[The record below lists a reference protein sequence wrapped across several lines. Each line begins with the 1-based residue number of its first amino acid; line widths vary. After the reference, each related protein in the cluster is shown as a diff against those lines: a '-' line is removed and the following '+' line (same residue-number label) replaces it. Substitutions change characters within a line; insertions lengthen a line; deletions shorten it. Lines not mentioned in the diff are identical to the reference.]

1 MIPVEG
7 TAHVKAIGSTII
19 CGALPMGQAGAL
31 DPRPTAEKTT
41 DTNPSYREA
50 CIQEARGKGRRKKH
64 GGCLQEKEL
73 QQV

>member
-1 MIPVEG
+1 
-7 TAHVKAIGSTII
+7 
-19 CGALPMGQAGAL
+19 MGQAGAL